1 VWTWPPKP
9 SSSGSCVTQRP
20 AQDAKMNSILCTAD
34 LRIAAEL
41 LEWLP
46 TLNWLLVRP
55 HRAGVHV
62 ASRKLQAGQRR
73 TSITRGHSY
82 K

>member
-1 VWTWPPKP
+1 M
-9 SSSGSCVTQRP
+9 SSIVC
-20 AQDAKMNSILCTAD
+20 AAD

-46 TLNWLLVRP
+46 TLNLLLLRP

-62 ASRKLQAGQRR
+62 ASKKLQVEQKENVNYN
-73 TSITRGHSY
+73 GHSY